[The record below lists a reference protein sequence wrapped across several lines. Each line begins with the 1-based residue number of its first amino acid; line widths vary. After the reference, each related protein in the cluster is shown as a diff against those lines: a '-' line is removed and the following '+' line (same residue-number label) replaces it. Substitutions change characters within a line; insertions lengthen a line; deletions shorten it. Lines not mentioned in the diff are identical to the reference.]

1 MMLEYFYNTQS
12 EQFASVEIPREILT
26 GETFS
31 SLSPSAKMLYAV
43 LLDKMNSAAAN
54 NWFDEENRVY
64 IIYPI
69 RKIEEDINY
78 SKHTIIDCMN
88 ELEDFGLIFKIQA
101 KGKPSRIYVK
111 NFNKK
116 HRFQLIG

>member
-1 MMLEYFYNTQS
+1 MLEYFYNTQS